1 MAPALGLFSSSN
13 SGNSRELE
21 DGPAAAGEAKPKGR
35 RGARPPA
42 PKKPPQ
48 RGLGVAQLERLRLQ
62 ERWKMM
68 TDTMEPTVSLPIY
81 DLPAISR
88 FGGTWVEAHS
98 MPPKAAASQTQ
109 AFPALVYLPRCRSGI
124 QIPGG
129 GYGTFPAN
137 RPAMHEQYALD
148 RFQFAAGNPALE
160 PPSNQ
165 TSPLCFSNQCEFCV
179 RKKRLFG
186 GNSGLSN
193 DGDFLEMNLAS
204 SVITDEANISG
215 EYRSPRP
222 FKSAR
227 ETELKEFD
235 FFPRSL
241 AFSADEES
249 EFAGASSGAG
259 DGCSPS
265 FIDLSL
271 TL

>member
-13 SGNSRELE
+13 SGNSREFE
-21 DGPAAAGEAKPKGR
+21 DGTAPASEAKPKGR
-35 RGARPPA
+35 RGARQPA

-88 FGGTWVEAHS
+88 FGGTWVDAHS
-98 MPPKAAASQTQ
+98 MPPKAAAPQAQ

-129 GYGTFPAN
+129 GYGTFPAS
-137 RPAMHEQYALD
+137 RPVMHEQYALD
-148 RFQFAAGNPALE
+148 RFQFGAGNPALE

-186 GNSGLSN
+186 GNSGLSS

-235 FFPRSL
+235 FFPRSV
-241 AFSADEES
+241 AFTADEES
-249 EFAGASSGAG
+249 EFAGASSAG